1 FHLARFVIVIAQH
14 ADHRD
19 RAGAQVLGEN
29 LRLTRFA
36 DVGEVPAKD
45 EHFRLGRDSANS
57 SRTKDVRS
65 SLTCKSPMAA
75 KVNVS
80 GLLAMASPALLACV
94 RKTPFLDRRLV
105 VDLREHPPAA
115 YLHARRRQVQLLLES
130 AEQLSM
136 SQRGTRSRSLG

>member
-1 FHLARFVIVIAQH
+1 PTTGIEQARRSSARTSASRGLPTSVRSPQRTSTSALVEI
-14 ADHRD
+14 
-19 RAGAQVLGEN
+19 
-29 LRLTRFA
+29 
-36 DVGEVPAKD
+36 
-45 EHFRLGRDSANS
+45 SANS

-65 SLTCKSPMAA
+65 SLTCKSPIAA

-80 GLLAMASPALLACV
+80 GLPAMASPALLACV

-115 YLHARRRQVQLLLES
+115 YLHARRRQVQLSLES